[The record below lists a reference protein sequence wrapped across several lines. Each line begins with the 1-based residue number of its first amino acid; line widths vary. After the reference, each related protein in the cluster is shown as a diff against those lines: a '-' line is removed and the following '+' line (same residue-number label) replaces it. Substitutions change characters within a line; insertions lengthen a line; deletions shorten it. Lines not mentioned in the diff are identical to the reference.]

1 MSATKYRKPTFA
13 DFLQELII
21 AKESERKEVE
31 SIPERKYYLIVTEGE
46 RTEPYYFNYFK
57 NFLPRQLVSTITISG
72 EGDNTVN
79 IVQKSIIL
87 REERRKNILL
97 PDFDEVWAVYDK
109 DDFPA
114 QRFNKAVKLAIDAGI
129 KSAHSNQAFEL
140 WYILHFRY
148 LDNDLHRNRYL
159 PILADILGFEYKK
172 NDENVVKFIFD
183 NGNVRQAIQF
193 AKKLDEN
200 SHGKTPSGSCPS
212 TKVHL
217 LVEKLLEYCNI
228 EDRKE

>member
-79 IVQKSIIL
+79 FVQKSIIL

-114 QRFNKAVKLAIDAGI
+114 QRL
-129 KSAHSNQAFEL
+129 
-140 WYILHFRY
+140 
-148 LDNDLHRNRYL
+148 
-159 PILADILGFEYKK
+159 
-172 NDENVVKFIFD
+172 
-183 NGNVRQAIQF
+183 
-193 AKKLDEN
+193 
-200 SHGKTPSGSCPS
+200 
-212 TKVHL
+212 
-217 LVEKLLEYCNI
+217 
-228 EDRKE
+228 